1 MTFSLSY
8 GAVATTLLISKA
20 AKSNAPCKTP
30 SQAIKQQDK
39 ERCYS
44 GVMMVHENRDETC
57 GNLCN
62 TSEDSNM
69 QAKRSVDTGIQP
81 S

>member
-1 MTFSLSY
+1 
-8 GAVATTLLISKA
+8 
-20 AKSNAPCKTP
+20 
-30 SQAIKQQDK
+30 
-39 ERCYS
+39 
-44 GVMMVHENRDETC
+44 MMVHENRDETC